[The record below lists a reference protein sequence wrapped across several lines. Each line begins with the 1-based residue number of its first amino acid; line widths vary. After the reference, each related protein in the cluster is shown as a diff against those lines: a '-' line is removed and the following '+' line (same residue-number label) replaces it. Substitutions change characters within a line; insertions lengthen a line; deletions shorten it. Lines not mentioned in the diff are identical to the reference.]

1 MSGPRVTSGD
11 ASRQDYATPAELM
24 AACARRFG
32 PIVVDL
38 AATAENAKH
47 ERYYA
52 PARLT
57 RLVSLAELEVPDCA
71 PLAMAM
77 RATLAL
83 ASARLPPGDRLV
95 EIKKPGKGEFV
106 CTRAL
111 VERDNVDPKAL
122 ALDALAQPLGAWAA
136 HSAAHRWTDREG
148 SEGPGVA
155 WLNCEWADVDP
166 WASRCRE
173 EAGEEAGE
181 GMNGL
186 LLVPA
191 QVGSLWFDRHVAGHA
206 DVFFLQGRVPF
217 NGEPFPKDCMVCHY
231 YPGAGKIICVWD
243 WRRDQVRA
251 VWGAGG
257 VRDGR
262 SGDLGM
268 VWYERG
274 LPSDRPR
281 CYLQGA

>member
-11 ASRQDYATPAELM
+11 ASRQDYATPSELM

-57 RLVSLAELEVPDCA
+57 RLVDLSDLGVVDVA
-71 PLAMAM
+71 PMKKAMAV
-77 RATLAL
+77 AAVLA
-83 ASARLPPGDRLV
+83 ASKLPPGDRLV
-95 EIKKPGKGEFV
+95 EIKKPGKGESC
-106 CTRAL
+106 CTRVL
-111 VERDNVDPKAL
+111 IERDNVDPKAL

-136 HSAAHRWTDREG
+136 HSAAHRRTDGEG

-166 WASRCRE
+166 WASRCR
-173 EAGEEAGE
+173 EEAGE

-231 YPGAGKIICVWD
+231 YPGAGKIMCVWD
-243 WRRDQVRA
+243 WRRDQIRA
-251 VWGAGG
+251 TWG
-257 VRDGR
+257 VRLDGDGR
-262 SGDLGM
+262 SGDMGF
-268 VWYERG
+268 VWYTMP
-274 LPSDRPR
+274 LPSGRPR
-281 CYLQGA
+281 CYLQGV